1 MIQPILIWWSLI
13 IIIISAFRVVII
25 YQTTLRITSADG
37 LRFNESSSQGRSL
50 VSIARDPIE
59 VNGETSQ
66 VFEDYPIAIFL

>member
-13 IIIISAFRVVII
+13 IIIISAFRVIAI
-25 YQTTLRITSADG
+25 YQLTPRITSTDG
-37 LRFNESSSQGRSL
+37 LRFNESSSQGRSP

-66 VFEDYPIAIFL
+66 VFVDYPEAIFL